1 MENDNNMGKVITIA
15 IEKGGSGK
23 TVTASNLA
31 YLMGDEG
38 KRVLCIDTD
47 PQGNLTYAL
56 SGGNTITSGT
66 YTGKALYDLFDGFRY
81 THTKDYIVETEY
93 ENVDMIPASAQTP
106 RINKRL
112 LDLFEDAQQFEDG
125 NPKKLA
131 SMGDFMLYFVN
142 QVRDEYDYIIIDT
155 QPTRDSQVLSNAIAA
170 ADYVLIPMQCDSFSE
185 DSAFRTYT
193 ICNKLRK
200 DPASRLKGIG
210 VVLTMVD
217 KGAAT
222 RETREECQAEL
233 GSALFTAE
241 IPMALAVKSSVRKC
255 VPVCYSARTQP
266 VGKSYAALYE
276 ELKERLEKMEEN

>member
-1 MENDNNMGKVITIA
+1 MGAKIITIA

-38 KRVLCIDTD
+38 KKVLCVDTD
-47 PQGNLTYAL
+47 PQGNLTFAL
-56 SGGNTITSGT
+56 SGGNSITSGI
-66 YTGKALYDLFDGFRY
+66 YHGKALYDLFDGFRY
-81 THTKDYIVETEY
+81 THTRDYIGETEY
-93 ENVDMIPASAQTP
+93 ENVDMIPASSQTP

-112 LDLFEDAQQFEDG
+112 QDLYEDAQQFEDED
-125 NPKKLA
+125 PKKLS
-131 SMGDFMLYFVN
+131 SMGDFLLYFLN
-142 QVRDEYDYIIIDT
+142 QVRDDYDYIIIDT
-155 QPTRDSQVLSNAIAA
+155 QPTRDSQILSNAIAA
-170 ADYVLIPMQCDSFSE
+170 ADYVLIPMQCDAFSE
-185 DSAFRTYT
+185 DSAFRTYS
-193 ICNKLRK
+193 ICSKLSK

-222 RETREECQAEL
+222 RETREECKSEL
-233 GSALFTAE
+233 GSALFEAE

-266 VGKSYAALYE
+266 VGRSYAALYK
-276 ELKERLEKMEEN
+276 ELKERLDKLEEN

>member
-1 MENDNNMGKVITIA
+1 MGKVITIA

-142 QVRDEYDYIIIDT
+142 QVRYEYDYIIIDT

-233 GSALFTAE
+233 GSALFTVE
-241 IPMALAVKSSVRKC
+241 IPMAMAVKSSVRKC

>member
-1 MENDNNMGKVITIA
+1 MGKVITIA

>member
-1 MENDNNMGKVITIA
+1 MGKVITIA

-200 DPASRLKGIG
+200 DPASRIKGIG

>member
-200 DPASRLKGIG
+200 DPTSRLKGIG

-233 GSALFTAE
+233 GSALFTVE
-241 IPMALAVKSSVRKC
+241 IPMAMAVKSSVRKC